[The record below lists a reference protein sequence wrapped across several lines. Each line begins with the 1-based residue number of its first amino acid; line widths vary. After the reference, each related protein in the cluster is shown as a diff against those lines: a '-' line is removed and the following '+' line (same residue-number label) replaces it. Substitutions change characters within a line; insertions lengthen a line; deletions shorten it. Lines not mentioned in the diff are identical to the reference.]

1 MRPLDASRTCLNVEN
16 VASLDK
22 TLAALENNPG

>member
-1 MRPLDASRTCLNVEN
+1 LDSSRTCLHVEN

-22 TLAALENNPG
+22 TLAALENKSG